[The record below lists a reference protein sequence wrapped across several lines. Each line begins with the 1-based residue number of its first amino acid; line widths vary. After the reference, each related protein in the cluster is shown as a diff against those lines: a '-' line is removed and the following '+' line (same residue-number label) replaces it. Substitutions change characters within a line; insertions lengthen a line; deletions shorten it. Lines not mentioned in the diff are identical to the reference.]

1 MRRTRHGT
9 LQNETVPDQKS
20 PNEEAR
26 SHTFPAG
33 GRLAGAGPPELSSPP
48 AAGYV
53 CTRGVPLFLRGAV
66 SFERDKVFKSLQQIE
81 KTGARHRGP
90 CRLFLINDFSYG
102 MYRQTVFFSQFLR
115 RDPISVLRC
124 DTAVS
129 LLQFLPVPGYFSPP
143 LLLCL
148 IGWNVD
154 ISSLDISLQLPD

>member
-66 SFERDKVFKSLQQIE
+66 SFERDKIFKSLQQIE
-81 KTGARHRGP
+81 KQGP
-90 CRLFLINDFSYG
+90 VIEA
-102 MYRQTVFFSQFLR
+102 
-115 RDPISVLRC
+115 P
-124 DTAVS
+124 A
-129 LLQFLPVPGYFSPP
+129 GYF
-143 LLLCL
+143 
-148 IGWNVD
+148 
-154 ISSLDISLQLPD
+154 